1 MERRVVFFASCGTG
15 TDTAEAY
22 IIDAS
27 EVAEWDDERLS
38 NEAWSFAKDHAET
51 YGVYPPE
58 FDEDG
63 EIVEDEAGLH
73 GFEWDDV
80 EGYWEEYDAEKH
92 DGHLLRGNQKE
103 VSWNRL

>member
-15 TDTAEAY
+15 TDTAEAF

-27 EVAEWDDERLS
+27 DAADWDDNRLS
-38 NEAWSFAKDHAET
+38 KEAWAFAVDHAET

-58 FDEDG
+58 FNEDDDDEDDK
-63 EIVEDEAGLH
+63 ENYY
-73 GFEWDDV
+73 GFEWDNV

-92 DGHLLRGNQKE
+92 DGHLLIGSQTE

>member
-15 TDTAEAY
+15 TEIAEAWL
-22 IIDAS
+22 I
-27 EVAEWDDERLS
+27 EAEDLSKWTDDRLS
-38 NEAWSFAKDHAET
+38 DEAWQFAKDHAEM

-63 EIVEDEAGLH
+63 EPIDDEEGLH
-73 GFEWDDV
+73 GFEWDNV
-80 EGYWEEYDAEKH
+80 EGYWEEYNAEKH
-92 DGHLLRGNQKE
+92 DGHLLRGTQKE